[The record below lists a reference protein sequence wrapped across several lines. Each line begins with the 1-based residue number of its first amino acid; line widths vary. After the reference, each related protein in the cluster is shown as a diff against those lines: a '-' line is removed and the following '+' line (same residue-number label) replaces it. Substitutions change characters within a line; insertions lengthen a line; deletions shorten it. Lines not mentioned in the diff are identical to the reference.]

1 MRTLSFYPICFKCV
15 KSVEEPRS
23 LCVAKDSKLPTK
35 GPLGSLPFLSPST
48 VHFVLILPVHGFDVV
63 DLTFRHV
70 DLTLYMGYLPD
81 VAAQTVALYV
91 VACNV

>member
-1 MRTLSFYPICFKCV
+1 MRTLLFYPICFKCV
-15 KSVEEPRS
+15 KSVKEPLS